1 MCETKQVNLVTHLK
15 ALLKANS
22 KITRRRC
29 SYEGKLLQTQQICP
43 DILSRMD
50 NVDGNGRRM
59 IGIWGTSGIGK
70 TTIAKAIWNA
80 IAHEFEGTCFL
91 ENVRE
96 NSPHGGLIQLQKTLL
111 DKYLG
116 KKLKIQSVDEGI
128 GVIKEQLRHKKI
140 LLILDDVNRLDQL
153 DNLAGVGWF
162 GEGSRV
168 IITTQDSGLLKC
180 HGIEFIYGVHKVFD
194 YQALELFSSNA
205 FGTNEPP
212 NDYLELAQRAI
223 AFADGLPPALAI
235 LGSHLRG
242 IDIRSWEENLIHI
255 LKRILQK
262 SYDALD
268 DRAKEYF
275 LDIACFFKGEYE
287 DYVLQMVPKKFIEEF
302 VDKALIT
309 IEWSKILMHDLL
321 ANLVKDI
328 VHKESPN
335 DPGQR
340 SRLWFYEDVKQVL
353 TESTGTR
360 NIKGIMVKL
369 PEAEITLNPKCF
381 SNMVNFQIFI
391 NRNASLC
398 RHINYL
404 PRALR
409 FIDWGRC
416 QLQSLPPNFQ
426 GNRLVEFN
434 MSCSIRQLEGF
445 KHLPNLTSM
454 NLRDLSGIPNI
465 KYLHL
470 SECTS
475 LVEVDDSVGFLDKL
489 VELDLD
495 GCVNLARNTSS
506 MGCERLESFPEIEV
520 KMESLWALY
529 MQGSGIRE
537 LPPSIAYLTRL
548 RELYLYGC
556 FNLTT
561 FSTTLRLKSLE
572 RLDLCDCKRLESFP
586 EIKVEME
593 SLHILDMEGS
603 GIRELPPSIAYLTR
617 LRELYLGGCFNLTSM
632 KSGIKLELD
641 PDVLQ
646 DDDSEQ

>member
-1 MCETKQVNLVTHLK
+1 
-15 ALLKANS
+15 
-22 KITRRRC
+22 
-29 SYEGKLLQTQQICP
+29 
-43 DILSRMD
+43 
-50 NVDGNGRRM
+50 M

-80 IAHEFEGTCFL
+80 IAHDFEGTCFL

-140 LLILDDVNRLDQL
+140 LLILDDVNQLDQL

-168 IITTQDSGLLKC
+168 IIITQDSGLLKC
-180 HGIEFIYGVHKVFD
+180 HGIELIYGVRKVFD

-223 AFADGLPPALAI
+223 AFADGLPLALAI
-235 LGSHLRG
+235 LGSHLR
-242 IDIRSWEENLIHI
+242 
-255 LKRILQK
+255 
-262 SYDALD
+262 
-268 DRAKEYF
+268 EYF

-287 DYVLQMVPKKFIEEF
+287 DYELQMVPKRFIEEF

-381 SNMVNFQIFI
+381 SNMVPRGVGYPALGRAPYVALVVPAYGELCDMTFPVFSEWARHRGDVRNSKGFVSDYGKIRGGSFQ
-391 NRNASLC
+391 R
-398 RHINYL
+398 
-404 PRALR
+404 
-409 FIDWGRC
+409 GC
-416 QLQSLPPNFQ
+416 QF
-426 GNRLVEFN
+426 
-434 MSCSIRQLEGF
+434 LE
-445 KHLPNLTSM
+445 KIP
-454 NLRDLSGIPNI
+454 DLSGIPNI

-475 LVEVDDSVGFLDKL
+475 LVEVDDSVGFLDKF

-495 GCVNLARNTSS
+495 GCVNLARFGTRLRLKSLETLRLW
-506 MGCERLESFPEIEV
+506 GCEWLESFPEIEV
-520 KMESLWALY
+520 KMESL
-529 MQGSGIRE
+529 
-537 LPPSIAYLTRL
+537 
-548 RELYLYGC
+548 
-556 FNLTT
+556 
-561 FSTTLRLKSLE
+561 
-572 RLDLCDCKRLESFP
+572 
-586 EIKVEME
+586 
-593 SLHILDMEGS
+593 
-603 GIRELPPSIAYLTR
+603 
-617 LRELYLGGCFNLTSM
+617 
-632 KSGIKLELD
+632 
-641 PDVLQ
+641 
-646 DDDSEQ
+646 